1 MDPVEKNGVI
11 DRWVKKHLVLYTG
24 ATRHPFILSIRD
36 GTIDFSSFKRW
47 LWLAVVMGIW
57 LTGQDYIFVREFVP
71 FSASVLLKAS
81 KNSDDNSDMEVILSG
96 LASLSDEISWF
107 KQEAAKW
114 DVPLSDVIVHK
125 SNQNYCRFLE
135 SLMLPAVEYSVVFT
149 ALWAIET
156 VYQES
161 FSHCLEDGSKTPPE
175 LLEACQRWG
184 SEGFGEFCCSLKK
197 IANRCLEKAP
207 DEELKKAEVTFLRV
221 LELEIEF
228 WDMSH
233 GGPK

>member
-1 MDPVEKNGVI
+1 MKKMDPVEKNGVI

-47 LWLAVVMGIW
+47 L
-57 LTGQDYIFVREFVP
+57 GQDYIFVREFVP
-71 FSASVLLKAS
+71 FAASVLLKAS
-81 KNSDDNSDMEVILSG
+81 KNADDNSDMEVILSG

-114 DVPLSDVIVHK
+114 DVPLSDIVVHK

-175 LLEACQRWG
+175 LLEACKRWG
-184 SEGFGEFCCSLKK
+184 SEGFGEFCRSLKK
-197 IANRCLEKAP
+197 IVNRCLEKAP
-207 DEELKKAEVTFLRV
+207 DEELKKAEVTFLHV

>member
-1 MDPVEKNGVI
+1 MGPVKKDGMI
-11 DRWVKKHLVLYTG
+11 DRWVKKHLLLYTE
-24 ATRHPFILSIRD
+24 ATSHPFILSIRD

-47 LWLAVVMGIW
+47 L
-57 LTGQDYIFVREFVP
+57 GQDYIFVREFVP
-71 FSASVLLKAS
+71 FTASVLLKAS
-81 KNSDDNSDMEVILSG
+81 KNSDDSSDMEVILRG

-114 DVPLSDVIVHK
+114 DVPLSDVIAHK

-135 SLMLPAVEYSVVFT
+135 SLMLPELEYCVVVT

-161 FSHCLEDGSKTPPE
+161 FSHCLEDDSKTPPE
-175 LLEACQRWG
+175 LLEACKRWG
-184 SEGFGEFCCSLKK
+184 SEGFGEFCRSLQK
-197 IANRCLEKAP
+197 IVNRCLEKAS
-207 DEELKKAEVTFLRV
+207 DEELIKAEVTFLRV

-228 WDMSH
+228 WNMSR
-233 GGPK
+233 GGGLMS

>member
-184 SEGFGEFCCSLKK
+184 SEGFCEFCCSLKK

>member
-1 MDPVEKNGVI
+1 MKKMDPVEKNGVI

-47 LWLAVVMGIW
+47 L
-57 LTGQDYIFVREFVP
+57 GQDYVFVREFVP
-71 FSASVLLKAS
+71 FAASVLLKAS

-161 FSHCLEDGSKTPPE
+161 FSHCLEDGNKTPPE

-184 SEGFGEFCCSLKK
+184 SEGFGEFCRSLKK
-197 IANRCLEKAP
+197 IANRCLEKVP

>member
-1 MDPVEKNGVI
+1 MDRVEKSGVI
-11 DRWVKKHLVLYTG
+11 ARWVKTHLVLYTG
-24 ATRHPFILSIRD
+24 PTRHPFILSIRD
-36 GTIDFSSFKRW
+36 RTIDFSSFKRW
-47 LWLAVVMGIW
+47 L
-57 LTGQDYIFVREFVP
+57 GQDYIFVREFVP
-71 FSASVLLKAS
+71 FAASVLLKAS

-114 DVPLSDVIVHK
+114 DVPLSDVVVHK

-135 SLMLPAVEYSVVFT
+135 SLMLPAVEYCVVFT

-161 FSHCLEDGSKTPPE
+161 FSHCLEAGRKTPPE
-175 LLEACQRWG
+175 LLAACKRWG
-184 SEGFGEFCCSLKK
+184 REGFGEFCRSLKK
-197 IANRCLEKAP
+197 IVNRCLEKAA
-207 DEELKKAEVTFLRV
+207 DEALKKAEVTFLHV
-221 LELEIEF
+221 LGLEIEF
-228 WDMSH
+228 WDTSH